1 MLPISRAT
9 LSVAARMGEG
19 GAGDGV
25 GRSCCPCYLQ
35 PTEVTPS
42 CGWCHCPRVPGCP
55 MGHPGRAEPC
65 GVTLGMVT
73 TPQDHQ
79 PLLDRLLPY
88 SWPGLPRSGEPR
100 KRETPCHG
108 PTVPGE
114 RSGQSGRDLPALP
127 PPTSIPL
134 LPGASR
140 GEEPRACGKEGSQ
153 GALCA
158 AASPSTGWSPPKPQ
172 GSHRRALGRGGR
184 AEPEYPTWGG
194 GAMEVYPG
202 PSPISTS
209 TSRLQISWK
218 RLNTRQE

>member
-9 LSVAARMGEG
+9 LSVAAGMGEG

-55 MGHPGRAEPC
+55 MGRAEPR
-65 GVTLGMVT
+65 GVTLGTVT
-73 TPQDHQ
+73 TPHGHQ
-79 PLLDRLLPY
+79 PLLGRLLPY
-88 SWPGLPRSGEPR
+88 SWPGLPRSGEPG
-100 KRETPCHG
+100 KREIPCHG

-114 RSGQSGRDLPALP
+114 RSGQSGGDLPALH
-127 PPTSIPL
+127 PPTSVPL

-153 GALCA
+153 GAPCA
-158 AASPSTGWSPPKPQ
+158 AASPSTGWSPPKPR
-172 GSHRRALGRGGR
+172 GSHRRALGRGAERSQNTPRGVRGPRRFVQGPHRSPRPLPGSRSRGR
-184 AEPEYPTWGG
+184 G
-194 GAMEVYPG
+194 
-202 PSPISTS
+202 
-209 TSRLQISWK
+209 
-218 RLNTRQE
+218 